1 MKKYNTLL
9 RLINAFGV
17 SGKEMEIRNIVMK
30 EVKKYISNVY
40 IDKMGN
46 LIVYK
51 KGRTKKPTKIMIAAH
66 MDEVGL
72 IVKNIEKEGKIRFTT
87 VGNIHPIVLLNE
99 KVIIKTRK
107 GDVRGIVTT
116 ENISCSLEP
125 GEKTNI
131 QDMFID
137 TGLTKKEIEST
148 GTHIG
153 SFISLLPNAEI
164 IGKGKIISGKA
175 LDDRI
180 GCYIVIEAIKRTKKN
195 KNEIYFVFTVQEEV
209 GLYGAKTSSYSIE
222 PDMALAIDV
231 VDCDDMLPNSAKT
244 LGRGPTLTIKDEEMI
259 SNPCID
265 EQILTLA
272 KVKKIPLQPDV
283 SDSGTTDAI
292 NISLSKGG
300 VPSAVLGVPVRGLHS
315 SSSLAHLNDIDNA
328 IKLLVEFL
336 DNPPD
341 LHIM

>member
-1 MKKYNTLL
+1 MKKYDILL
-9 RLINAFGV
+9 KLINAFGV
-17 SGKEMEIRNIVMK
+17 SGKEMEVRSIIMK
-30 EVKKYISNVY
+30 EVKKHIKNAY

-46 LIVYK
+46 LIAHK
-51 KGRTKKPTKIMIAAH
+51 KGKTKKSPKIMIAAH

-72 IVKNIEKEGKIRFTT
+72 IVKNMEKEGKVRIAT
-87 VGNIHPIVLLNE
+87 VGNIHPVILLNE

-107 GDVRGIVTT
+107 GDVKGIITT
-116 ENISCSLEP
+116 ENVSCSLEP

-137 TGLTKKEIEST
+137 TGLTKKELET
-148 GTHIG
+148 AGVHIG

-180 GCYIVIEAIKRTKKN
+180 GCYILLEAIKRVKN
-195 KNEIYFVFTVQEEV
+195 SKSEIFFVFTVQEEV
-209 GLYGAKTSSYSIE
+209 GLYGARTSSYAIE
-222 PDMALAIDV
+222 PDMAIAIDV
-231 VDCDDMLPNSAKT
+231 IDCDDALVNPSKT

-272 KVKKIPLQPDV
+272 KNKKIPLQPDV
-283 SDSGTTDAI
+283 SEAGTTDAI

-315 SSSLAHLNDIDNA
+315 SSSLAHLNDVDNA

-336 DNPPD
+336 NNPPSVCA
-341 LHIM
+341 M